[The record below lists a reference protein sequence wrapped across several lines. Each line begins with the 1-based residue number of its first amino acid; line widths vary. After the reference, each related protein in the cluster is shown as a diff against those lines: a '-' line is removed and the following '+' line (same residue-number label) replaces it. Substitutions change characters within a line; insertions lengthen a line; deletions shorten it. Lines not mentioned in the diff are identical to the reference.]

1 MLVEVAHTEAP
12 NGKADF
18 AMEHAS
24 VSNIGYKKLSD
35 SCTAAEY
42 ADGKGEDDMED
53 ILEEEWDLFKE
64 NVKAAVE
71 KDPELPKGFE
81 SLHKVFAELNW

>member
-1 MLVEVAHTEAP
+1 MMDYPSDLNEYNAIKFLETCKVH
-12 NGKADF
+12 F
-18 AMEHAS
+18 AGSM
-24 VSNIGYKKLSD
+24 N
-35 SCTAAEY
+35 

>member
-1 MLVEVAHTEAP
+1 MR
-12 NGKADF
+12 
-18 AMEHAS
+18 ME
-24 VSNIGYKKLSD
+24 K
-35 SCTAAEY
+35 
-42 ADGKGEDDMED
+42 EDDMED

-81 SLHKVFAELNW
+81 SPIKCLQSSIGKCAKYCVCVFMC